1 MARLAHRRGVAVML
15 TQLRIYIAGGLL
27 IAFLAVGAAALWYRG
42 QAISAEA
49 ETRQARADLSTAV
62 AANKVQE
69 ETIGRLRA
77 DAARND
83 RILAK
88 MADDIAGINS
98 ATAETNLQIGELKDA
113 NEDVRAYLAGRVPAD
128 LDRLL
133 NR

>member
-1 MARLAHRRGVAVML
+1 ML
-15 TQLRIYIAGGLL
+15 TQLRLYIAGGLL
-27 IAFLAVGAAALWYRG
+27 IAFLALGAVALWYRG
-42 QAISAEA
+42 EAIDAEA
-49 ETRQARADLSTAV
+49 DAARARADLSTAV
-62 AANKVQE
+62 AANNVQE

-98 ATAETNLQIGELKDA
+98 TTAETNQQIGELKDA

>member
-1 MARLAHRRGVAVML
+1 ML

>member
-1 MARLAHRRGVAVML
+1 LARLAHRRGVAVML